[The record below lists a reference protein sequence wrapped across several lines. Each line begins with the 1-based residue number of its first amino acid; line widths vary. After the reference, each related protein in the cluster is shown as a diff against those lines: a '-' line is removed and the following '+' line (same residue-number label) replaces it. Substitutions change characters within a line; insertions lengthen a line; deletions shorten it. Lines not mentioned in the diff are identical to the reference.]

1 MREDPED
8 SKIQQHLKTFDRNK
22 NTKKFAYP
30 GTLDC
35 DKTADSDDSDDGD
48 SDNEDPLR
56 VQINDKSAALRVGSK
71 HKKLKSRTQPDIHYG
86 TIASGNT
93 LLKDTTVRDGLLTW
107 LKQINIDPIC
117 FEMEAAGIMGSF
129 PSLVIRGICDYGD
142 ERKNDNWQKYAAATA
157 AAFGKEFLEVL
168 NPEEVEQELPIR
180 RVEVLVEKRM

>member
-8 SKIQQHLKTFDRNK
+8 SRIRQHLKTFNRNQ
-22 NTKKFAYP
+22 NTRKFAYP
-30 GTLDC
+30 GNLDV
-35 DKTADSDDSDDGD
+35 DKIVDSDDSDDGD

-56 VQINDKSAALRVGSK
+56 VQINDKNATLRVGSRL
-71 HKKLKSRTQPDIHYG
+71 KKLKSRTRPVIHYG

-93 LLKDTTVRDGLLTW
+93 LLKDRVERDGLLTW
-107 LKQINIDPIC
+107 LKQINIDPLC

-168 NPEEVEQELPIR
+168 NAEEVEQEPPIR
-180 RVEVLVEKRM
+180 RVEVLVEKRT